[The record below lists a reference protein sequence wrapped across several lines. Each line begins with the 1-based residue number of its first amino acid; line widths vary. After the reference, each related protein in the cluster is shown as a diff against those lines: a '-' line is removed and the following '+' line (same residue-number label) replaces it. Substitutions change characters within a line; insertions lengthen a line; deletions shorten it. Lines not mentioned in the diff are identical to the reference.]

1 MRCFHNLA
9 APVIAVGLSFACVS
23 VRAQAPTPYSNV
35 GRPPTQQEI
44 SNFDIAVATDGTGLP
59 PGSGNAKSG
68 APVFMAKC
76 APCHGRNLEGTKT
89 DTPNPVAPALVGGIG
104 TLTSDHPVRTV
115 GSYLP
120 YATTLW
126 DYINRA
132 MPRGAEHTL
141 KPNEVYLVTAFIL
154 YKNGIIKED
163 DVMDAN
169 TLPKVQMP
177 NRNGF
182 LPPRFEDIP
191 NLRKRGCYQG
201 QCPEST
207 GSK

>member
-1 MRCFHNLA
+1 MRCSLDSTVVTLA
-9 APVIAVGLSFACVS
+9 VCLSVACVS
-23 VRAQAPTPYSNV
+23 VWAQAPAPYTNV
-35 GRPPTQQEI
+35 GRAPTQQEVHD
-44 SNFDIAVATDGTGLP
+44 FDIAVSSTGKGLP
-59 PGSGNAKSG
+59 PGSGTAKNG

-76 APCHGRNLEGTKT
+76 APCHGRNLEGTKI
-89 DTPNPVAPALVGGIG
+89 DTPNPVAPALVGGMG

-132 MPRGAEHTL
+132 MPRGAEHSL

-154 YKNGIIKED
+154 FKNGIIKED
-163 DVMDAN
+163 EVMDAN

-182 LPPRFEDIP
+182 LPSA
-191 NLRKRGCYQG
+191 KY
-201 QCPEST
+201 
-207 GSK
+207 